1 MTNVERFQVTIHH
14 IPQLSIDEYLFCQIS
29 WVFDCKGAG
38 LKNMDIDIINWNTE
52 VDKD

>member
-1 MTNVERFQVTIHH
+1 MIN
-14 IPQLSIDEYLFCQIS
+14 PQIS

-52 VDKD
+52 VQNFSIVSTKWEMRKIKTKK